1 MFYMINRISK
11 IESLET
17 VGTWTLATR
26 SEKQSK
32 KNFKSDIKKR
42 RRTIEKRMAESVINE
57 YKKEEF

>member
-11 IESLET
+11 IQSLEA

-26 SEKQSK
+26 GEKQSK
-32 KNFKSDIKKR
+32 KNFKRDIKKR

>member
-26 SEKQSK
+26 GEKQSK
-32 KNFKSDIKKR
+32 KSFKRDIKKR

-57 YKKEEF
+57 YKKGEI